1 MMDDLLERETKHVIV
16 SAINFEAVLNN
27 RMILGGSS
35 DMDFLTLSWW
45 AYYCYVDL
53 SLSDMYRPIRKKINV
68 WNYGIKE
75 KKYGDDKEKSDCSGG
90 KIAQTFA
97 ILVLCITI
105 LSSIGILVQR
115 ANICFSK

>member
-16 SAINFEAVLNN
+16 SAINFVAILSN
-27 RMILGGSS
+27 RMILGGLS
-35 DMDFLTLSWW
+35 DIDFFTLSWW
-45 AYYCYVDL
+45 AYYFYVDL
-53 SLSDMYRPIRKKINV
+53 SFSNMYRPIRKKINV
-68 WNYGIKE
+68 WNYGVKE
-75 KKYGDDKEKSDCSGG
+75 TKYGDDKEKSDCSGG

-105 LSSIGILVQR
+105 VSSIGILVQR